1 MISFIQNLKIRFKL
15 YILIGVAL
23 AGMLIIGGMSFYLL
37 GRMSGMTSDISTS
50 WLPSINVARDLSTT
64 ISNIRLN
71 ELGYLTAISDDV
83 EQSSLQYLRS
93 EKEDMEALL
102 AQYGEL
108 IDEEERDFYNNA
120 LNLWTQYSEAD
131 GEMMALAT
139 QGRVEDA
146 RGILEGKCVDLYNSL
161 NSVFNDII
169 TYNTEGSDAATEESV
184 SLYITAISLMAA
196 VILVIILVGVFF
208 SFVIIRL
215 IKTPISEIEKAA
227 IKMAEGD
234 LDVEISYTSRDE
246 LGVLAAQVRRLI
258 HKLQVIIDDENKFL
272 AKMAAGDFTVDSVC
286 EEEYTGGF
294 QPLLVSFRGI
304 GEKLNE
310 TMLQINQSS
319 AQVASGSEQVSSGAQ
334 ALSQGAT
341 EQASS
346 VEELAATINEISGKV
361 KENADNARQA
371 NEKAGSI
378 SAEMNVS
385 NEKMQQMIQAMGD
398 ITNCSHEIG
407 KIIKTIED
415 IAFQTNIL
423 ALNAAVEAARAG
435 AAGKGFAVVAD
446 EVRNLA
452 SKSAE
457 ASKNTS
463 VLIENSLKAVENGTR
478 IADET
483 ARSLYQAVNG
493 VDEMTAIIGQISE
506 ASSAQADSISQVTMG
521 IDQISSVVQTN
532 SATAQESA
540 AASEELSSQSQMMKS
555 LVDRFKLRGGARGL

>member
-1 MISFIQNLKIRFKL
+1 MIHYIQNLKIRLKL

-23 AGMLIIGGMSFYLL
+23 MGMLIIGAMSFSLM
-37 GRMSGMTSDISTS
+37 GRMNDMTSDISTS
-50 WLPSINVARDLSTT
+50 WLPSINTARDLTTT

-71 ELGYLTAISDDV
+71 ELGYLTAISDEV
-83 EQSSLQYLRS
+83 EASSLQYL
-93 EKEDMEALL
+93 EKEKEEMDTLL
-102 AQYGEL
+102 AAYGGL
-108 IDEEERDFYNNA
+108 IDEEERGFYDNA
-120 LNLWTQYSEAD
+120 MNLWTQYKKAD
-131 GEMMALAT
+131 EEMMALAG
-139 QGRVEDA
+139 QGRPDEA
-146 RGILEGKCVDLYNSL
+146 RAMLEGECVGLYNSL
-161 NSVFNDII
+161 NKAFSDII
-169 TYNTEGSDAATEESV
+169 VYNTEGSDDATEESLF
-184 SLYITAISLMAA
+184 LYRTATLLMAA
-196 VILVIILVGVFF
+196 VILAVILVGVFF
-208 SFVIIRL
+208 SVVVIRL
-215 IKTPISEIEKAA
+215 IKTPISEIEGAA
-227 IKMAEGD
+227 IRMAEGD
-234 LDVEISYTSRDE
+234 LDVEISYTSKDE
-246 LGVLAAQVRRLI
+246 LGVLAEQVRRLI
-258 HKLQVIIDDENKFL
+258 RKLQVIIDDENKFL

-294 QPLLVSFRGI
+294 HPLLVSFRGI
-304 GEKLNE
+304 ADKLND

-493 VDEMTAIIGQISE
+493 VDEMTAIIGQISG

-555 LVDRFKLRGGARGL
+555 LVDRFKLRGGARGK

>member
-1 MISFIQNLKIRFKL
+1 MISFIQNLKIRLKL

-169 TYNTEGSDAATEESV
+169 TYNTEGSDAATKESV

-304 GEKLNE
+304 AQKLND
-310 TMLQINQSS
+310 TMTQISQSAS
-319 AQVASGSEQVSSGAQ
+319 QVASGSEQVSNGAQ

-341 EQASS
+341 QQASS
-346 VEELAATINEISGKV
+346 VQELAATISEISDKV
-361 KENADNARQA
+361 NQNADNARQA
-371 NEKAGSI
+371 NATAAGVN
-378 SAEMNVS
+378 AEMNVS
-385 NEKMQQMIQAMGD
+385 NQKMREMIEAMGD
-398 ITNCSHEIG
+398 ITNCSNEIG

-435 AAGKGFAVVAD
+435 TAGKGFAVVAD

-463 VLIENSLKAVENGTR
+463 VLIENSLKAVENGTQ

-483 ARSLYQAVNG
+483 AQSLLQAVND
-493 VDEMTAIIGQISE
+493 VNEMAGIIEQISE
-506 ASSAQADSISQVTMG
+506 ASSNQAASISQITMG

-532 SATAQESA
+532 SATAEESA
-540 AASEELSSQSQMMKS
+540 AASEELSSQSQLMKS
-555 LVDRFKLRGGARGL
+555 LVGRFKLKSS